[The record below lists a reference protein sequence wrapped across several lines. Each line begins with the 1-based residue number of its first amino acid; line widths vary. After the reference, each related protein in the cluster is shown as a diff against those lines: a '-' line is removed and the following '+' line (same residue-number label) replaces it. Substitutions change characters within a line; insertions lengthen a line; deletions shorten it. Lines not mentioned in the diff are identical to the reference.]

1 MLSKNER
8 FVGAC
13 KCRGR
18 FNNDEKIHKRIQSM
32 QTNLQPIQFRREHD
46 QIVDLALLAIGCET
60 DGFAHKFRIIGIIHT
75 RTRTLL
81 LSTILTSIEN
91 DFGREV
97 VISARAMIIN
107 HEHGENR

>member
-1 MLSKNER
+1 MLSQNER

-18 FNNDEKIHKRIQSM
+18 FNNDEKIHKRIKSM

-46 QIVDLALLAIGCET
+46 QIVDLALLAIGSES

-75 RTRTLL
+75 RTLL
-81 LSTILTSIEN
+81 LSSILTSIEN

>member
-46 QIVDLALLAIGCET
+46 QIVDLARFAIRSET
-60 DGFAHKFRIIGIIHT
+60 DGFAHKFRIRIIH
-75 RTRTLL
+75 TRTLL
-81 LSTILTSIEN
+81 LSSILTSIEN